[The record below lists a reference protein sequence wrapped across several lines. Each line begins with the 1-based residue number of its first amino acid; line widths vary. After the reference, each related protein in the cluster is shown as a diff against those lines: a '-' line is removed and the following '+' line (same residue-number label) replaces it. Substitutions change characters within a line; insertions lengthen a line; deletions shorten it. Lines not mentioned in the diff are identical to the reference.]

1 MTTRWRD
8 SMSQQLNPALHTQN
22 KHGVE
27 HSGAQENESFSF
39 LSVRMESP
47 EVGEKLNIS

>member
-1 MTTRWRD
+1 
-8 SMSQQLNPALHTQN
+8 MSQQLNPALHTQN

-27 HSGAQENESFSF
+27 HSGAQENESFGF
-39 LSVRMESP
+39 LNMHMETP